1 MLSELVCLERLIG
14 QTEEIGAE
22 LVAKGEE
29 TARPGSKD
37 RGRNSVA
44 LAINS
49 PIKNNAAD
57 CRFD

>member
-1 MLSELVCLERLIG
+1 MLSELVCSERLIG

-37 RGRNSVA
+37 CGRNSVA
-44 LAINS
+44 LAMNS
-49 PIKNNAAD
+49 PI
-57 CRFD
+57 